1 MANSVTASASAAETA
16 RRGAAPDAAALC
28 ALFDALFLA
37 TENTRLVAGGEEPIY
52 LPAGP
57 EHPESRLVFR
67 HDYVSSALHEIAHW
81 CIAGAAR
88 RRLVDYG
95 YWYRPDGRD
104 AACQREFER
113 LEARPQALEWIFHE
127 ACGLRFRPSVDNLD
141 GAPGDARGFAEAIAA
156 AALAYCR
163 SGLPPRAARFRAA
176 LAARFGDGTVP
187 AAAHYLAS
195 RLCEDGAPACK
206 RST

>member
-1 MANSVTASASAAETA
+1 MANTATSSASAPEA
-16 RRGAAPDAAALC
+16 RPAVPPDAAALC
-28 ALFDALFLA
+28 ALFDELFRGS
-37 TENTRLVAGGEEPIY
+37 ENTRLLAGGEEPVY
-52 LPAGP
+52 VPAAAANDAN
-57 EHPESRLVFR
+57 RIVFR

-95 YWYRPDGRD
+95 YWYSPDGRD
-104 AACQREFER
+104 PARQRAFER
-113 LEARPQALEWIFHE
+113 LEARPQALEWLFHA

-141 GAPGDARGFAEAIAA
+141 GEPGDTRGFAAAIAA
-156 AALAYCR
+156 AAADYCH

-176 LAARFGDGTVP
+176 LAARYGDGANP
-187 AAAHYLAS
+187 AAGDFTAS
-195 RLCEDGAPACK
+195 RLLDGGAAPCT